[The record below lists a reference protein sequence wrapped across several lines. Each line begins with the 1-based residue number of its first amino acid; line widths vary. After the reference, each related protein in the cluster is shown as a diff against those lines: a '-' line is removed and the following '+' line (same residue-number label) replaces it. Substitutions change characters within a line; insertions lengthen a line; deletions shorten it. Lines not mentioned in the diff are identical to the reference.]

1 MALSFPV
8 RRRAPELIAPA
19 APTPRETKRLSDLDD
34 QETLRWQVPTVF
46 VYRAGRADPVDTIR
60 RALAA
65 ALVPYY
71 PFAGRLREVEDR
83 KLVVDCTGEG
93 VLFIEADADLLVADL
108 EAAGLRAPFPC
119 MDQLL
124 FDVEGSAGVLGT
136 PLLLIQ
142 VTRLLCGG
150 FVLGIRL
157 NHVMCDASGIV
168 QFMDAVADLARGG
181 CEPAVSSVWCRELLD
196 ARKPPKPEFRLP
208 EYDDVAVTPAP
219 AVALG
224 DMLMRTFSF
233 SAADVAALK
242 GALPPHLR
250 GRGNRATTFE
260 VLAAFIWRARSKALP
275 IPAGEDARLAIVI
288 SFKNNGE
295 LRLPPG
301 YYGNAALPVTVTT
314 PAEALRRSSLGDV
327 VELLREAKKTM
338 TTEYVRSVADTLVLR
353 GRPPLAM
360 ANLLLLSDVRLVGF
374 HRVDFGWGEPVYGGP
389 SHAWFGVSYM
399 IAVKNGTGEH
409 AVAGPVVLPRAA
421 MGVFRSEREP
431 RQNSQRAHFR
441 SLQTSRI

>member
-34 QETLRWQVPTVF
+34 SESLRWQVPNVF
-46 VYRAGRADPVDTIR
+46 VYRAGPGRADPVDAIR

-93 VLFIEADADLLVADL
+93 VLFIEADADVLVADL

-124 FDVEGSAGVLGT
+124 FDVEGSAGALGT

-181 CEPAVSSVWCRELLD
+181 RELAVSPAWCRELLD

-208 EYDDVAVTPAP
+208 ENDDVAPE
-219 AVALG
+219 VALG

-233 SAADVAALK
+233 SPADVAAL
-242 GALPPHLR
+242 
-250 GRGNRATTFE
+250 E
-260 VLAAFIWRARSKALP
+260 VL
-275 IPAGEDARLAIVI
+275 
-288 SFKNNGE
+288 NMYNG
-295 LRLPPG
+295 
-301 YYGNAALPVTVTT
+301 
-314 PAEALRRSSLGDV
+314 
-327 VELLREAKKTM
+327 
-338 TTEYVRSVADTLVLR
+338 
-353 GRPPLAM
+353 
-360 ANLLLLSDVRLVGF
+360 
-374 HRVDFGWGEPVYGGP
+374 
-389 SHAWFGVSYM
+389 
-399 IAVKNGTGEH
+399 
-409 AVAGPVVLPRAA
+409 LPRDY
-421 MGVFRSEREP
+421 
-431 RQNSQRAHFR
+431 
-441 SLQTSRI
+441 